1 MRLGV
6 VAGGGRVVYH
16 AAVRL
21 SAAALLVAG
30 LALSACAAAPRAVR
44 PAPVEPAEV
53 LERFAGAAE
62 EGRWEEAWALLS
74 ARWRARTTPERL
86 EADWKASG
94 PVGPEAA
101 ARVLALLRSGAR
113 LEVGRRQAVL
123 AVAEGR
129 RARLVSEDGAWRVDA
144 LE

>member
-1 MRLGV
+1 

-21 SAAALLVAG
+21 SAAGLLLAG
-30 LALSACAAAPRAVR
+30 LLLSACAAAPRAVR

-62 EGRWEEAWALLS
+62 DGRWEEAWALLS
-74 ARWRARTTPERL
+74 ARWRARTTPGRL
-86 EADWKASG
+86 AADWRASG

-113 LEVGRRQAVL
+113 LAAGPREAVL

-129 RARLVSEDGAWRVDA
+129 RARLVSEEGGWRVDA